1 MERHELEGLTREE
14 LIALAERLGIS
25 RPRVLT
31 VPELVDEIV
40 SRTAASERD
49 RVRSRGWLGR
59 ARDLLAGVIERGM
72 HLPEVARSVR
82 GPTGPWPKAPP
93 PLATVTLAE
102 IYAAQGHLEKAL
114 GVLDDVITREP
125 EHAEARAL
133 RQRLAAQLE
142 GRASGH
148 APGSEPAPDSGD
160 EASQAEEVAA
170 GEMPSAASA
179 EAEAEAVAVEKPLV
193 PEAAAAPVAVPVP
206 VTSADAP
213 VEPAPVVPAAGAEA
227 ETIEPLAEPSVE
239 EEIEDLPLP
248 ERYNVDEIVAV
259 SVDPTTVYLYW
270 EVRPTSMARARAHR
284 PEGALV
290 VRMISVTPS
299 WQGPLVDQRDLRVD
313 ALYGDVY
320 VRNLRPGSNVRVT
333 VGWLASGELDPFAI
347 GAEVATPRA
356 SLAPDVAH
364 EVARWTPEPPAA
376 PAHVHA
382 EAPAHAAAPASAE
395 PSSRWAEDTA
405 VEWPIDAGA
414 MQPHVTE
421 AALPEVAR
429 PPAPQWRPP
438 PAQRTSS
445 STPSW
450 PVFEVGQG
458 EPPRPWVPGQ
468 HGPMRWGGGEGEW
481 SREGDVTKWT
491 REGSVTEWTREGGVT
506 EWSIEGGVTEWS
518 IEGGVTG
525 WSRGGA
531 SEWMRGGAS
540 ERLRGGASERL
551 RGGASE
557 RLRGGASE
565 RLRGGASEQLRGG
578 ASEQLRGGA
587 SERVRRGR

>member
-25 RPRVLT
+25 RPRGLT
-31 VPELVDEIV
+31 MPELVDEV
-40 SRTAASERD
+40 VTRTAASERD

-72 HLPEVARSVR
+72 HLPEVARAVR
-82 GPTGPWPKAPP
+82 ASEGPWPKAPQ

-102 IYAAQGHLEKAL
+102 IYAGQGHLDKAL

-133 RQRLAAQLE
+133 RQRLAAQVEAL
-142 GRASGH
+142 GARG
-148 APGSEPAPDSGD
+148 APRSAPPDSPDGAPAA
-160 EASQAEEVAA
+160 EVGGEEVAA
-170 GEMPSAASA
+170 SEMPAAASTDDAA
-179 EAEAEAVAVEKPLV
+179 EDRAELAHAAAVERPLV
-193 PEAAAAPVAVPVP
+193 PEAAAIPVGVPVP
-206 VTSADAP
+206 VASVDAD
-213 VEPAPVVPAAGAEA
+213 VEPTRVVPAAGASQGRA
-227 ETIEPLAEPSVE
+227 AE
-239 EEIEDLPLP
+239 EEFDDLPLP

-259 SVDPTTVYLYW
+259 SVDPTTVYVYW
-270 EVRPTSMARARAHR
+270 EVRPTSMARARAYR
-284 PEGALV
+284 PEGALI

-299 WQGPLVDQRDLRVD
+299 WEGPFVDQRDLAID
-313 ALYGDVY
+313 ALYGDAY

-333 VGWLASGELDPFAI
+333 VGWLSSGELEPFAI

-376 PAHVHA
+376 PADVP
-382 EAPAHAAAPASAE
+382 APAAE
-395 PSSRWAEDTA
+395 PSAYWAEDTA

-414 MQPHVTE
+414 MQRQVTE

-429 PPAPQWRPP
+429 APQWKPP
-438 PAQRTSS
+438 PGQMPVP
-445 STPSW
+445 TPAW

-458 EPPRPWVPGQ
+458 EPPKPWVPGQ
-468 HGPMRWGGGEGEW
+468 HGPMRWGGGE
-481 SREGDVTKWT
+481 
-491 REGSVTEWTREGGVT
+491 TEWTREGDT
-506 EWSIEGGVTEWS
+506 EWEHGGVTEWTYFS
-518 IEGGVTG
+518 
-525 WSRGGA
+525 A
-531 SEWMRGGAS
+531 SEWS
-540 ERLRGGASERL
+540 RGGASERL

-578 ASEQLRGGA
+578 ASEGLRGGA